1 MQAGAVASSAMSE
14 VDLAALAD
22 AGAFV
27 SHEHQSHLAEIVRG
41 EGWRIDAAGSA
52 FVFTDT
58 DGVERSVRAHFI
70 GTSSPEE
77 GTWLW
82 GWQNINGFP
91 RSFVKQSE
99 RVRALGERYAIREF
113 TTATLPLDEALPAA
127 LLKAV
132 KAVTGI
138 TAHFSAPT
146 GNGGTR
152 AWLLLDDPSLA
163 LPPPTVARA
172 VAVVTSA
179 LAAGGP
185 VDHRRA
191 LVAWTEQ
198 RGVGLIHVGDDV
210 DELTLTD
217 GALQVR
223 FDVAHRIAGLGKR
236 LRAAPEPEEPQP
248 LSEGPVEAVP
258 DQQLQPEREPEPE
271 PERDPEPDPLPD
283 PLTESVPEPLTEE
296 PRRGFL
302 QRLLGR

>member
-1 MQAGAVASSAMSE
+1 MPE

-27 SHEHQSHLAEIVRG
+27 SHEHQSHLVELVSAD
-41 EGWRIDAAGSA
+41 GWRIDAAGSA
-52 FVFTDT
+52 LVFTDP
-58 DGVERSVRAHFI
+58 DGQERSVRAHLI
-70 GTSSPEE
+70 GTSSPED

-82 GWQNINGFP
+82 AWDNINGFP
-91 RSFVKQSE
+91 RAFVRQSE

-113 TTATLPLDEALPAA
+113 TTATLPLDEDLPAT

-132 KAVTGI
+132 KAVTGV

-152 AWLLLDDPSLA
+152 AWLLLDDPFLA
-163 LPPPTVARA
+163 LPEPTVARA

-179 LAAGGP
+179 LAGGGP

-191 LVAWTEQ
+191 LIAWTEQ
-198 RGVGLIHVGDDV
+198 RGVGLTHVGEDV
-210 DELTLTD
+210 EELSLTD
-217 GALQVR
+217 GSLQVR
-223 FDVAHRIAGLGKR
+223 FDVSGRIAGLGKR
-236 LRAAPEPEEPQP
+236 LHAVPEPETAPAPIEDAPQRPAPVDPSQRPDAVPHAEAAPEPE
-248 LSEGPVEAVP
+248 PVP
-258 DQQLQPEREPEPE
+258 
-271 PERDPEPDPLPD
+271 
-283 PLTESVPEPLTEE
+283 EE

>member
-1 MQAGAVASSAMSE
+1 VEAGAVASCPMSE

-41 EGWRIDAAGSA
+41 DGWRIDAAGSA
-52 FVFTDT
+52 FVFTDME
-58 DGVERSVRAHFI
+58 GRERSVRAHFV
-70 GTSSPEE
+70 GTSSPDDR
-77 GTWLW
+77 TWLW

-99 RVRALGERYAIREF
+99 RVRSLGERYAIREF
-113 TTATLPLDEALPAA
+113 TTATLPLDEALPAT

-132 KAVTGI
+132 KAVTGV
-138 TAHFSAPT
+138 TAHFSAAT

-163 LPPPTVARA
+163 LPAPTVARA
-172 VAVVTSA
+172 VAVLTSA

-185 VDHRRA
+185 ADHRRA
-191 LVAWTEQ
+191 LVAWTQQ
-198 RGVGLIHVGDDV
+198 RGVGLTHVDDAV

-223 FDVAHRIAGLGKR
+223 FDVADRIAGLGKR
-236 LRAAPEPEEPQP
+236 LRTAQEPPAAPE
-248 LSEGPVEAVP
+248 
-258 DQQLQPEREPEPE
+258 QPEQPEQPAEPPRDRRWAPPTEPVSQPSAPAEPEPE
-271 PERDPEPDPLPD
+271 PE
-283 PLTESVPEPLTEE
+283 E
-296 PRRGFL
+296 PRRGLL
-302 QRLLGR
+302 QRLLGL